1 MSKKIPRERDF
12 LIKPARKMRKTVVL
26 RGAKHIEKRQV
37 LVYN

>member
-1 MSKKIPRERDF
+1 MSKKSRASGIF
-12 LIKPARKMRKTVVL
+12 LLKSARKMRKTVVL